1 MWETL
6 KGCAL
11 KGLGSLSLSSSVPAG
26 WNAEEMAGAGAA
38 ISAHEMEV
46 IQDRYSWLLK
56 SIGLKRARFK
66 SQLCHSFLLFTKHLV
81 HSEYSIGIGD
91 TAVNKA
97 NCTLGAP
104 GQVIK
109 SALPHLLNG
118 GNKVTTSQACL

>member
-46 IQDRYSWLLK
+46 IRTGTAGFL
-56 SIGLKRARFK
+56 RA
-66 SQLCHSFLLFTKHLV
+66 
-81 HSEYSIGIGD
+81 
-91 TAVNKA
+91 
-97 NCTLGAP
+97 
-104 GQVIK
+104 
-109 SALPHLLNG
+109 
-118 GNKVTTSQACL
+118 